1 MGLSRCTGCHMSFET
16 GHTFQAMSADLTL
29 KYQDKGGMP
38 NSCASGCHNNK
49 VEVFGLGA
57 IKGTATTWNNPFDVK
72 LSNSL
77 KFYFGEGGKWWDTT
91 KK

>member
-1 MGLSRCTGCHMSFET
+1 MGLSRCTGCHMSFEN
-16 GHTFQAMSADLTL
+16 GHTFQAVSPEMTL
-29 KYQDKGGMP
+29 KVQDKGGMP

-49 VEVFGLGA
+49 VDVFALTV
-57 IKGTATTWNNPFDVK
+57 KGTATTWNNPFDVK

-77 KFYFGEGGKWWDTT
+77 KFYFGDGGKWWDTA

>member
-1 MGLSRCTGCHMSFET
+1 MKSPLARRSGRRGGFAARRSVSSRWLVATAAALALLAFLFTVPAAGEI
-16 GHTFQAMSADLTL
+16 L
-29 KYQDKGGMP
+29 Y
-38 NSCASGCHNNK
+38 
-49 VEVFGLGA
+49 GLGA